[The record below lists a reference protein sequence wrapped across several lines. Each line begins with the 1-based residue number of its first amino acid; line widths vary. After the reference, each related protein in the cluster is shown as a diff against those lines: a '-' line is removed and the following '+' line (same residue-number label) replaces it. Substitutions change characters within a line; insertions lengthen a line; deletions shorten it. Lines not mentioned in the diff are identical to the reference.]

1 MNPLTRIKIPFA
13 TLLVSAL
20 LSLAACSAEKNA
32 DAAPAIKENSVTFIP
47 ATDARIAIVGRS
59 ATNTDNSISFA
70 YPGVSLNFATTASEL
85 TLQIQSSSDQS
96 FIDVEVSGQPS
107 QIVRVPAD
115 QSGVVI
121 RTGDSGK
128 AQTIRVTHRGET
140 WHGLLSVSG
149 LTLKDGELLAAPQLP
164 ERKILVLG
172 DSVTCGEAIERQ
184 AACKKDSSWWNA
196 RLSYGMLTGEAL
208 NAQVNLVCYGGRG
221 LVRSWNG
228 RTDELNLPDYAELA
242 IASAEN
248 PISWDHTRYT
258 PDLIL
263 SAIGTN
269 DFSEGIP
276 EADHY
281 VETYLTLI
289 KRLHTLHP
297 NATIA
302 VTEGAILNDEKKA
315 ALQTYLQQIAQRSD
329 VPVQVIPATWYPG
342 DDCDAHPTKEQHAAM
357 ANDLVP
363 VLRELMNW
371 QD

>member
-1 MNPLTRIKIPFA
+1 MTRLPPINIPFVA
-13 TLLVSAL
+13 LFVSAL
-20 LSLAACSAEKNA
+20 LALAGCSSDKKGDDATATGEK
-32 DAAPAIKENSVTFIP
+32 SVIFIP
-47 ATDARIAIVGRS
+47 ATDARIAVVGRS
-59 ATNTDNSISFA
+59 ATHDDNSIHFA
-70 YPGVSLNFATTASEL
+70 YPGVSLNLATTASEL
-85 TLQIQSSSDQS
+85 TLHIQSSSEDS
-96 FIDVEVSGQPS
+96 FIDVDVSGQPS

-121 RTGDSGK
+121 RTGNPGET
-128 AQTIRVTHRGET
+128 QTIRVTHRGET

-149 LTLKDGELLAAPQLP
+149 LTLKDGELLAAPSLP

-184 AACKKDSSWWNA
+184 ASCKKDSSWWNA

-248 PISWDHTRYT
+248 PIRWDHNRYT

-276 EADHY
+276 EAEHY
-281 VETYLTLI
+281 IETYLTLI
-289 KRLHTLHP
+289 ERLHSLHP

-302 VTEGAILNDEKKA
+302 VTEGAILNGEKKA
-315 ALQTYLQQIAQRSD
+315 ALQGYLQQIAQRSD

-342 DDCDAHPTKEQHAAM
+342 DDCDAHPTKAQHAAM
-357 ANDLVP
+357 ADDLVP
-363 VLRELMNW
+363 VLREFMSW
-371 QD
+371 

>member
-1 MNPLTRIKIPFA
+1 MTLSTRIKTPFA
-13 TLLVSAL
+13 ALFVSAL
-20 LSLAACSAEKNA
+20 LSLTGCSAEQKTDEA
-32 DAAPAIKENSVTFIP
+32 TTTWENSVRFIP
-47 ATDARIAIVGRS
+47 ATDARIAVIGRS
-59 ATNTDNSISFA
+59 ATNVDNSISFA

-85 TLQIQSSSDQS
+85 TLQIQSSSEQS
-96 FIDVEVSGQPS
+96 FIDVELSGQPS
-107 QIVRVPAD
+107 QVVRVPAD
-115 QSGVVI
+115 QRGVVI
-121 RTGDSGK
+121 HTGNSGK
-128 AQTIRVTHRGET
+128 AQTVRVTHRGET
-140 WHGLLSVSG
+140 WHGMVSVSG

-184 AACKKDSSWWNA
+184 ASCKKDSSWWNA
-196 RLSYGMLTGEAL
+196 RFSYGMLTGEAL

-228 RTDELNLPDYAELA
+228 RTDELNLPDYTELA

-248 PISWDHTRYT
+248 PIAWDHNRYT

-281 VETYLTLI
+281 IETYLTLI

-302 VTEGAILNDEKKA
+302 VTEGAILNGEKKA
-315 ALQTYLQQIAQRSD
+315 ALRAYLQQIAQHSD

-357 ANDLVP
+357 ANDLAP